1 MDIINYKIETRI
13 HLTKVYQLL
22 YTSIYVNKK
31 KRWIKRVKFTLILF
45 INTTVFSIMP
55 FAFSNKDRSTYS
67 NYYIEKLFQKVQP
80 IIDTYGSVQI
90 NDANEN
96 VNTGMLAIYYIIL
109 FISENGNKYRTRL
122 ETLSSDKNGLSK
134 CLFIFPP

>member
-13 HLTKVYQLL
+13 HLTKVYCF
-22 YTSIYVNKK
+22 TSIYVNKK

-80 IIDTYGSVQI
+80 IIDTYGSV
-90 NDANEN
+90 
-96 VNTGMLAIYYIIL
+96 
-109 FISENGNKYRTRL
+109 
-122 ETLSSDKNGLSK
+122 
-134 CLFIFPP
+134 